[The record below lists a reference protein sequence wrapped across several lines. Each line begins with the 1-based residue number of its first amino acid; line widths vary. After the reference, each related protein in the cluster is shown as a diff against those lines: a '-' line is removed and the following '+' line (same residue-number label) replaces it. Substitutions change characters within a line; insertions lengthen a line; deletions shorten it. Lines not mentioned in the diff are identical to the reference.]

1 MPHFIANNYYEY
13 EHLIYDDEKKIVF
26 CYVPKVGCSKW
37 KYTFLLLNGKVKFT
51 RKLPSQNVLNTV
63 NKLAKLPEIERKRR
77 LADYYKYVIVR
88 NPMERIVSAYL
99 DKIAKP
105 LNINFIDKRF
115 EETYKADILKA
126 LRPEE
131 YSTWLRMNGTN
142 GTIYPTFP
150 EYVQYLNMINLK
162 AANEHFR
169 PIIHLCHPCAVN
181 YNFYGNFKLL
191 PKEASALLDQFKLNT
206 SYYDT
211 TSYISHVYYKTSDL
225 VIKYFLELTALQKET
240 LFYYFADELDFYYSL
255 YPEEKGN
262 HLNL

>member
-1 MPHFIANNYYEY
+1 
-13 EHLIYDDEKKIVF
+13 
-26 CYVPKVGCSKW
+26 
-37 KYTFLLLNGKVKFT
+37 
-51 RKLPSQNVLNTV
+51 
-63 NKLAKLPEIERKRR
+63 
-77 LADYYKYVIVR
+77 
-88 NPMERIVSAYL
+88 MERIVSAYL

-105 LNINFIDKRF
+105 LKINFIDKRF

-162 AANEHFR
+162 TANEHFR

-255 YPEEKGN
+255 YPEEKDN